1 MVRYG
6 CGRRVG
12 YHKSDAD
19 AERRRRS
26 GKIIKV
32 LDLVSIVNAKIQEN
46 KETSQKEKMLP
57 DGMGIIGAV
66 AVLLAALLSFF
77 AYKFGRA
84 QEKID
89 HEREKS
95 KTAAYI
101 RSLRRRLDNSD
112 IVERLHDTF
121 KR

>member
-1 MVRYG
+1 MPSEGV
-6 CGRRVG
+6 
-12 YHKSDAD
+12 
-19 AERRRRS
+19 
-26 GKIIKV
+26 
-32 LDLVSIVNAKIQEN
+32 
-46 KETSQKEKMLP
+46 
-57 DGMGIIGAV
+57 GIIGA
-66 AVLLAALLSFF
+66 AAALLVALLSFF

-101 RSLRRRLDNSD
+101 RSLHRRLDNSD
-112 IVERLHDTF
+112 VVKRLHDTF